1 MTRPYEPDSS
11 LREQLA
17 QADHVKH
24 KTFSS
29 DPSTF
34 RSWENLDPRGRANW
48 LSRQDW
54 VLAILPDWLEAKADE
69 VDAYASMCVNPARET
84 YRQQAQGLRNTAWT
98 LREPVPVPVVDLA
111 PEVARLKKELE
122 LAEGVLLAAGRLTA
136 SGVTIRSDQIDLIQD
151 LDEAVARYRKAK
163 S

>member
-17 QADHVKH
+17 QADHVRH

-29 DPSTF
+29 DPNTF
-34 RSWENLDPRGRANW
+34 RSWENLDPHDRANW
-48 LSRQDW
+48 LARQDW
-54 VLAILPDWLEAKADE
+54 VLAVLPGWLEARADE
-69 VDAYASMCVNPARET
+69 VDAYASACMNPVARDT
-84 YRQQAQGLRNTAWT
+84 YRQQAQGLRNTAWA
-98 LREPVPVPVVDLA
+98 LRKPTPVTDLA

-122 LAEGVLLAAGRLTA
+122 LAEDVLLAAGRLTA